1 MYKNLE
7 ECYWN
12 NQSYFYFVFNS
23 DMFLCCTVLQ
33 VRGRK
38 MIGGL
43 WGSLWGSLWGLTLS
57 DTSTLTGQSS
67 AIWSGRKPDCVFSF
81 FFFFFVSSC
90 PCSVGCSLKRLLPH
104 FHELVCYD
112 FMIIYD
118 SLSACTR
125 TCSCCPL
132 ITTALSHQLVSVIA
146 QRWGSAWESGR
157 AHTMGHTHTHIQ
169 SCGVLSHHSHRN
181 LKYLTWCPAFVL
193 EIASKKESGRTQV

>member
-1 MYKNLE
+1 MLHSAAGQGQKNDWWTLGVTLGVTLRFDPLWHVHAHRSEFSHLKWE
-7 ECYWN
+7 ETWLC
-12 NQSYFYFVFNS
+12 
-23 DMFLCCTVLQ
+23 FL
-33 VRGRK
+33 
-38 MIGGL
+38 
-43 WGSLWGSLWGLTLS
+43 
-57 DTSTLTGQSS
+57 
-67 AIWSGRKPDCVFSF
+67 F

-90 PCSVGCSLKRLLPH
+90 PFSVGCSLKRLLPH